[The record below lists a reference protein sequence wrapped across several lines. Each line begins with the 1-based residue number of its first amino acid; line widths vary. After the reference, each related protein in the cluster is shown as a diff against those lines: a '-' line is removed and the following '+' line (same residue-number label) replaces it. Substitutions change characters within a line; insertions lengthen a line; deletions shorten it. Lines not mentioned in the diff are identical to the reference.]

1 MNEDESDV
9 GVGDG
14 DGRDEGPWFIKVMVR
29 LSLLLGSVF
38 PQNML
43 WSFSMVFSSRV
54 YFPSLVRVSVPGEG
68 GGRDIMDITMVTD
81 P

>member
-1 MNEDESDV
+1 
-9 GVGDG
+9 
-14 DGRDEGPWFIKVMVR
+14 MVR

-43 WSFSMVFSSRV
+43 WSFSKVFSSRV

-68 GGRDIMDITMVTD
+68 GDGT
-81 P
+81 